1 MQPFKLKPA
10 FKDYLWGGTR
20 LITELGKDSE
30 LRPLAESWELSAH
43 TDGPSTIADGEFA
56 GMSFREFIKCNP
68 QSMGTAYQGENEFPI
83 LIKLID
89 AKQSLSIQVHPYE
102 DYAQR
107 VEHEHG
113 KTEMW
118 VVLDSEPGAFIYYGF
133 EHAIS
138 KEEMRRRIEDG
149 SLTDVLHRAP
159 CKAGDVF
166 FIPAGTIHAI
176 GAGLLI
182 AEIQQS
188 SNATYRVF
196 DFGRLGADGKPR
208 ELHIQKA
215 LDVTTTAP
223 VTANAAPVQV
233 ADTPEYRLSTLVSC
247 DYFTT
252 CRLDLSGCFNTE
264 ISDESFTAALCVDGG
279 MKLRS
284 GALSLE
290 LKRGETAFLP
300 ASCGSVSFEG
310 NGSVLLASK

>member
-1 MQPFKLKPA
+1 MQPFKLSPA
-10 FKDYLWGGTR
+10 FKDYIWGGTR
-20 LITELGKDSE
+20 LITEMGKNCE

-43 TDGPSTIADGEFA
+43 IDGPSTIASGDYA
-56 GMSFREFIKCNP
+56 GMSFRDFVERNP
-68 QSMGTAYQGENEFPI
+68 MSMGTACQNESEFPI
-83 LIKLID
+83 LIKFID
-89 AKQSLSIQVHPYE
+89 AQQSLSIQVHPYE
-102 DYAQR
+102 EYAQW

-133 EHAIS
+133 EHTITRD
-138 KEEMRRRIEDG
+138 EMRRRIEDG
-149 SLTDVLHRAP
+149 SLTDVLHSAP

-208 ELHIQKA
+208 ELHIDKA

-223 VTANAAPVQV
+223 VTANAEPVQI
-233 ADTPEYRLSTLVSC
+233 AATSEYQLSTLVSC
-247 DYFTT
+247 EHFTT
-252 CRLDLSGCFNTE
+252 SRLFLAGRYCTE
-264 ISDESFTAALCVDGG
+264 ITEESFIAVLCIAGEL
-279 MKLRS
+279 KLQS
-284 GALSLE
+284 EELTLS
-290 LKRGETAFLP
+290 LKRGEAAFLP
-300 ASCGSVSFEG
+300 AGCGSVAFEG
-310 NGSVLLASK
+310 NGCVLLASK